1 MATINE
7 TKAMTPTEKEKKF
20 IATFISESAEKF
32 LTKDKEIA
40 LAKNKEY
47 QELKAKVA
55 KLEAEICAQVTNK
68 AYARKLAVNYGKKWE
83 MDANTL
89 ERLIIDE
96 NGTCIKDGKKFA
108 LYTISKCA
116 SFMVYLHKNL
126 TRSIKE
132 VIDKQD
138 KLAES
143 VLGGL
148 FWTDDL
154 QAVYKK
160 VAEQENTTLE
170 IVQIAYEKYQARK
183 AKAKE
188 IADAAQAKKDERENE
203 RNKDL
208 KERLERERKEKTDF
222 QKMKEEKEKAKDNK

>member
-1 MATINE
+1 ME
-7 TKAMTPTEKEKKF
+7 TTKKTTPTEKEKAF
-20 IATFISESAEKF
+20 ISTFISENAESF
-32 LTKDKEIA
+32 LAKSKEIA

-47 QELKAKVA
+47 QELKAKVTR
-55 KLEAEICAQVTNK
+55 LEAEICAQVTNK
-68 AYARKLAVNYGKKWE
+68 AYARKLAVNYGHKWE
-83 MDANTL
+83 MDSDTL

-108 LYTISKCA
+108 LATISKCA

-132 VIDKQD
+132 VIDKQN

-160 VAEQENTTLE
+160 VAEQENTTVE
-170 IVQIAYEKYQARK
+170 IVQIAYEKHQARK

-188 IADAAQAKKDERENE
+188 IADAAQAKKDESASQ
-203 RNKDL
+203 RNKEL
-208 KERLERERKEKTDF
+208 QERLERERKEKEEF
-222 QKMKEEKEKAKDNK
+222 QKAKAEKANKTE